1 MTSTFRD
8 QQPALDGVARRVELA
23 GGESP
28 EDGELRVGERL
39 APAQL
44 VEPGRKRR
52 DAPAP
57 DERVRV
63 ARDEMAGSPHV
74 ASRNRVC
81 HRFLQIPVLLEPP
94 RGSKV
99 QHGDALRLRL
109 LDVAPKHVRKEM
121 VVAVPLPSLVERDE
135 EEIRVLGPLEK
146 PPRCR
151 RPSHHV
157 AERRGEPRE
166 DGGLPQ
172 EGPDLVRESFE
183 NVVLQVVGDVAVVAG
198 QRLDHRMLVRR
209 VPE

>member
-8 QQPALDGVARRVELA
+8 QQPALDGVARRVELS
-23 GGESP
+23 GREGP
-28 EDGELRVGERL
+28 DDCELRVGERL

-44 VEPGRKRR
+44 VEPVHQRR
-52 DAPAP
+52 VPPAP

-63 ARDEMAGSPHV
+63 ARDEIARPPHV
-74 ASRNRVC
+74 ASRDRVC
-81 HRFLQIPVLLEPP
+81 DRFLHIPVLLEPP

-109 LDVAPKHVRKEM
+109 LEVTPKHVREEM
-121 VVAVPLPSLVERDE
+121 VVPVPLPSLVERDQ

-157 AERRGEPRE
+157 TERRGKPRE

-172 EGPDLVRESFE
+172 EGPDLVRELLRGRAS
-183 NVVLQVVGDVAVVAG
+183 GS
-198 QRLDHRMLVRR
+198 RR
-209 VPE
+209 RSGCRRPATRSPHACPTNA